1 MLAAAALSAVLVAPA
16 AGAAPAGEE
25 TGAAAYDEDAVI
37 VSYRRG
43 VGPAELRPL
52 LERNG
57 VERAIDEIPA
67 VDAEVV
73 RVEGDPARVAERLES
88 HPKVDYAEPDY
99 VVRAQASRPDDAEFE
114 SLWGLSNRG
123 QTGGRRGAD
132 IGAIGGWRRAGL
144 LGYPR
149 RGGVPVGV
157 IDTGVAPRHPDLR
170 RKVVACTSRRT
181 ADLLGGC
188 HDDSGHGTHVAGT
201 LAAVADNGRGVAGV
215 AFNSPLIV
223 CRALGGVNQTGYT
236 SDIAK
241 CVDWVKRR
249 GARVISMSFASE
261 QPSTTLHRAL
271 KAAWK
276 GGRRGGAVLV
286 AAAGN
291 HQSGQSAYRASYPA
305 AFGQV
310 VSVGSTDDHDRHA
323 EFSNVHR
330 TVELVAPGVDI
341 LSTGYPLGYSRLSG
355 TSMSAPHVAGV
366 AAQLRNLHPR
376 WRAWRV
382 RRVMRATA
390 DGLGPQGK
398 DSTFGYGRVDLARAA
413 RR

>member
-16 AGAAPAGEE
+16 AGAAPAGPA
-25 TGAAAYDEDAVI
+25 TAGAPYDDDAVI

-43 VGPAELRPL
+43 VGPGELRPL

-57 VERAIDEIPA
+57 VGRAIEEIPA

-88 HPKVDYAEPDY
+88 SPKVGYAEPDY
-99 VVRAQASRPDDAEFE
+99 LVRAQGARPDDAAFG
-114 SLWGLSNRG
+114 SLWGLRNRG
-123 QTGGRRGAD
+123 QTGGKRGAD
-132 IGAIGGWRRAGL
+132 IGALRGWRRAGL
-144 LGYPR
+144 LSYPR

-157 IDTGVAPRHPDLR
+157 IDTGIRASHADLR
-170 RKVVACTSRRT
+170 YKVIACTTRRT
-181 ADLLGGC
+181 GDLLGGC
-188 HDDSGHGTHVAGT
+188 GDDSGHGTHVAGT

-223 CRALGGVNQTGYT
+223 CRALGGVNRTGYT

-241 CVDWVKRR
+241 CVGWVKRR

-276 GGRRGGAVLV
+276 GGRRAGAVLV

-291 HQSGQSAYRASYPA
+291 HPSGQRAYRASYPA

-310 VSVGSTDDHDRHA
+310 VSVGSTDDRDRHA
-323 EFSNVHR
+323 AFSNVHR

-341 LSTGYPLGYSRLSG
+341 LSTWYTGGYSRLSG

-366 AAQLRNLHPR
+366 AAQLRTLHPR

-382 RRVMRATA
+382 RRIMRTTA
-390 DGLGPQGK
+390 DGLGPRGK
-398 DSTFGYGRVDLARAA
+398 DSSFGYGRVDLARAA